1 MNNNF
6 WKDLDKPVFTLA
18 PMEDVTDTVFREI
31 VLRVSDPRCL
41 HVLFSEFTS
50 TDGLCHAVG
59 GPKVKHRLQINE
71 SERQMLRETGVKI
84 VAQIWGND
92 PEKFREATQII
103 CDEGQFDGIDINM
116 GCPVKKIF
124 KQGACSALIG
134 MPELAKE
141 LILATKEVST
151 VPVSVKTRIGINKV
165 ITEEW
170 IGQLLETDP
179 AVITVHGRIQ
189 KQQSEGEADW
199 DEIARAVQLRN
210 EKGSDTLIHGNGDVM
225 TYEEGLQKVEEYGV
239 EGIMIGR
246 GIFSN
251 PWFFNKNVEERT
263 AEERLSMLWNH
274 AELYTQTWE
283 NEKNF
288 AILKR
293 FFKIY
298 TSGFYGAARIRA
310 SLMETNSLEDVRKVL
325 DEWQEQ
331 NSKQQT
337 TN

>member
-1 MNNNF
+1 MNNF
-6 WKDLDKPVFTLA
+6 WSELSKPVFTLA

-31 VLRVSDPRCL
+31 VLRVSDPACL

-50 TDGLCHAVG
+50 TDGLSHVVG
-59 GPKVKHRLQINE
+59 GPKVKHRLQINP
-71 SERQMLRETGVKI
+71 SERELLRKSGVKI
-84 VAQIWGND
+84 VAQIWGNK
-92 PEKFREATQII
+92 PEKFREAAKII

-141 LILATKEVST
+141 LVLATKEVST
-151 VPVSVKTRIGINKV
+151 IPVSVKTRIGINQV

-170 IGQLLETDP
+170 IGHLLETNP

-189 KQQSEGEADW
+189 KQQSEGEANW
-199 DEIARAVQLRN
+199 DEIAKAVRLRDQLDS
-210 EKGSDTLIHGNGDVM
+210 GTQIHGNGDVM
-225 TYEEGLQKVEEYGV
+225 SYEEGLEKVEKYGV

-246 GIFSN
+246 GIFHN
-251 PWFFNKNVEERT
+251 PWFFNKKAGEQT
-263 AEERLSMLWNH
+263 PEERLALLWKH
-274 AELYTQTWE
+274 AELYTRTWE

-298 TSGFYGAARIRA
+298 TSGFYGAASIRA
-310 SLMETNSLEDVRKVL
+310 QLMETNSLEDVRKVL
-325 DEWQEQ
+325 DDWQQ
-331 NSKQQT
+331 GP
-337 TN
+337 

>member
-1 MNNNF
+1 MENNF
-6 WKDLDKPVFTLA
+6 WKKLNKPVFTLA

-31 VLRVSDPRCL
+31 VMQVSDPKCL

-59 GPKVKHRLQINE
+59 GPKVKHRLVINE
-71 SERQMLRETGVKI
+71 SERQLLKKNGVKI
-84 VAQIWGND
+84 VAQIWGNK

-124 KQGACSALIG
+124 RQGACSALIG
-134 MPELAKE
+134 QPELAKE
-141 LILATKEVST
+141 IILASKEVST
-151 VPVSVKTRIGINKV
+151 IPVSVKTRIGINKV

-170 IGQLLETDP
+170 ISHLLETNP

-189 KQQSEGEADW
+189 KQQSEGSADW
-199 DEIARAVQLRN
+199 EEIGRAVKLRDQLN
-210 EKGSDTLIHGNGDVM
+210 SDTLIHGNGDVM
-225 TYEEGLQKVEEYGV
+225 TYAEGLQKAVEFGV

-246 GIFSN
+246 GIFHN
-251 PWFFNKNVEERT
+251 PWFFNAAVEEKSP
-263 AEERLSMLWNH
+263 EERLNLLWYH
-274 AELYTQTWE
+274 ANLYTSTWGDG
-283 NEKNF
+283 KNF

-298 TSGFYGAARIRA
+298 TSGFYSASAVRA
-310 SLMETNSLEDVRKVL
+310 KLMETNSLEEVKIVL
-325 DEWQEQ
+325 EESEYQLNIE
-331 NSKQQT
+331 
-337 TN
+337 